1 MNFRNRFLTAAALGA
16 ALSVTLPAQEASQ
29 QNSDRHQGH
38 EKGQRGFS
46 HLQERLKLTPEQVA
60 KVQPVLQEQMT
71 KMRALREEAKAGGDR
86 NALHEKI
93 QAIRQQ
99 TGDQLKPILSE
110 EQFAE
115 WTRMQTERGG
125 HHKQ

>member
-1 MNFRNRFLTAAALGA
+1 MNFRNRLLTAAALGA
-16 ALSVTLPAQEASQ
+16 ALSLTMPAQEASQ
-29 QNSDRHQGH
+29 PSPERHH

-71 KMRALREEAKAGGDR
+71 KMRTLRDEAKAGGDR
-86 NALHEKI
+86 KEVREKM

-99 TGDQLKPILSE
+99 TSDQLKSVLSE

-115 WTRMQTERGG
+115 WTRMQAERGG
-125 HHKQ
+125 KHRKG